1 MLDAGIL
8 TTQDKRDLEE
18 LIKEKEELEE
28 EAELELSTAKMSVSI
43 NKISTR
49 GDIYD
54 DGDQSP
60 LKG

>member
-43 NKISTR
+43 NKSSTR